1 MKDKKLFVKRTDES
15 TSLGFM
21 ALEPPRYSLALA
33 RDFAQFMHVPLDAF
47 YIKCVPATLDLSR
60 EFTPRLGDELRP
72 EFALPPE
79 HIPPG
84 YEFHIH
90 HFLGTIGSLLI
101 QNFFE
106 RNGNTVKRGS
116 RSPFFLRLLLKPTI
130 TSFPDEERL
139 MTQFEVYIRSNVQAF
154 ARLLQPGPWFNIV
167 SEDMA
172 LRWLLES
179 IDLRIYAKALANLPI
194 ILV

>member
-15 TSLGFM
+15 TSMGFM
-21 ALEPPRYSLALA
+21 ALEPPRYSLALD
-33 RDFAQFMHVPLDAF
+33 RDFAAFMHVPCDAF
-47 YIKCVPATLDLSR
+47 YIKCLPAGIDLAR
-60 EFTPRLGDELRP
+60 EFTPRNGDELRP
-72 EFALPPE
+72 EYALLPE
-79 HIPPG
+79 HITPG
-84 YEFHIH
+84 SEYHVN

-106 RNGNTVKRGS
+106 RNGCTVKRGT
-116 RSPFFLRLLLKPTI
+116 RTPFFLRLQVKPALTA
-130 TSFPDEERL
+130 FPDEARL
-139 MTQFEVYIRSNVQAF
+139 LTQFEIYVRSNVQAF

-172 LRWLLES
+172 LRWLLDS
-179 IDLRIYAKALANLPI
+179 IDLKTYAKTLANLPI